1 VSARRP
7 NPLRWLYFQFGGM
20 LPARYRE
27 WVLHDATCR
36 TWFLRLLL
44 RGFVHMA
51 PVIAVLILV
60 LRGLFGGPWLLVL
73 GSIVL
78 GVLVYLRMLLTIA
91 VDSIDSRLTRYGYP
105 PRHGSTVRQRAARA
119 REAR

>member
-1 VSARRP
+1 MAGPRP
-7 NPLRWLYFQFGGM
+7 NPLLWLYYQYGGR

-36 TWFLRLLL
+36 TWFLRVLL
-44 RGFVHMA
+44 RGFVQMA
-51 PVIAVLILV
+51 PVIAVLVLV

-78 GVLVYLRMLLTIA
+78 GVLVYLRIVLTIS
-91 VDSIDSRLTRYGYP
+91 VDSIDSRLTGYGYP
-105 PRHGSTVRQRAARA
+105 ARHGSTMRQQAARA
-119 REAR
+119 RENG